1 MSFRRYGRGA
11 WWLGKQIFL
20 RIRGVGAVQRF
31 SPRLVRYSP
40 EELFL
45 ANIRYNPSL
54 MDVELPG
61 RLDAYEIG
69 SNIACGCHAAVY
81 ELCLRTTSE
90 CCDRAASTSSID
102 QQQHIMLNE
111 HTRDPLIAY
120 PLALKIM
127 FNYQFDAPERY
138 LWADMGAEL
147 IPLVDANRL
156 LKGRLPTLRT
166 LPRSHPNIIKIYTAF
181 TDRMPVL
188 ADARSLYPE
197 ALPNANFYELII
209 DEPRTLFI
217 VMKRYR
223 MTLREYMLTMKRNY
237 WTARVMFGQLL
248 EAIVFLYE
256 HTISHRDMKSDNILL
271 DFDHPE
277 EVPHLVLSDFG
288 CALAT
293 GTWMVSYPDDTVDLG
308 GNLALRAPEESKLR
322 ASNPFYSRM
331 KSCDYVECELPKLP
345 AKVHYAIKALI
356 KDMLWRDP
364 TKRPDPRVA
373 ANVLSISLFRFGDD
387 VRSFLSECGFDET
400 IIGCGK
406 STLKNLESRAEAKLD
421 EMVMLYAAETILAK
435 RLEGKVISTAELQ
448 VHFPSSFFDS
458 PFSF

>member
-40 EELFL
+40 EVLSHARNILSRSSSSNGIVYVFRAILRGVNARAFVRPFSTLDHNRIRFSTSPHDRRRFKALLTRRPPKRAFERIKELFL

-308 GNLALRAPEESKLR
+308 GNLALRAPEIFRSAVHVLVQDKWSIFVWLIYGLLQLLGTR
-322 ASNPFYSRM
+322 CALASRS
-331 KSCDYVECELPKLP
+331 SSGC
-345 AKVHYAIKALI
+345 
-356 KDMLWRDP
+356 
-364 TKRPDPRVA
+364 KRFEYFLV
-373 ANVLSISLFRFGDD
+373 SFR
-387 VRSFLSECGFDET
+387 
-400 IIGCGK
+400 
-406 STLKNLESRAEAKLD
+406 
-421 EMVMLYAAETILAK
+421 
-435 RLEGKVISTAELQ
+435 
-448 VHFPSSFFDS
+448 
-458 PFSF
+458 